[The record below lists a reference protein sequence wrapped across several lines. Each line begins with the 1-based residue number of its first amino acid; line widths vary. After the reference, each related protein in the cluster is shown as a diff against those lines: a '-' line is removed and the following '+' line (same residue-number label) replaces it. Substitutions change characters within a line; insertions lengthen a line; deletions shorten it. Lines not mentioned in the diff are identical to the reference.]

1 MFATTLPTTF
11 ALLALALLALA
22 GHCFVLY
29 PLSLRLFFAKRP
41 APYLALRGAPRPSL
55 AICLCAYNEERLIA
69 AKVERLLEIAADYG
83 PATIHVY
90 ADAPSDSTAELLHRY
105 ADRIDLVIGEGRA
118 GKTYGMNLLVARS
131 QSELILFTDA
141 NVVSDAD
148 CAVELARPFAD
159 PAIGCVTAHLIYSNR
174 GESPTSAIGA
184 LYWRLEEAIKRI
196 ESETVGV
203 IGVDG
208 AMFMIRRA
216 LHQPPPP
223 HLIDDLYLSLK
234 VLIAG
239 FRIHS
244 AEHVRVYERSA
255 VGAGEEKQR
264 KRRIACQAANVHR
277 ALWLELRRM
286 PASRL
291 YAYLSHRVMKW
302 LTPFFLAGAV
312 ASGLAA
318 LAAAFGP
325 ALACAALAS
334 ALALL
339 LIGHAHEARPLS
351 VLSSAVLSLSGV
363 AAGVLES
370 LFTSRTYTVWDP
382 ALSIRADALSPQ
394 RRKIGGTNAR

>member
-1 MFATTLPTTF
+1 MFATSLSATF

-29 PLSLRLFFAKRP
+29 PLSLRLFCRKVP
-41 APYLALRGAPRPSL
+41 GLRSAVAGAPRPSL
-55 AICLCAYNEERLIA
+55 AICLCAYNEERLIVG
-69 AKVERLLEIAADYG
+69 KVERLLEVATDYG

-90 ADAPSDSTAELLHRY
+90 ADAPSDATVDLLRRY
-105 ADRIDLVIGEGRA
+105 AGRIDLVIGEARA
-118 GKTYGMNLLVARS
+118 GKTFGMNLLVARS
-131 QSELILFTDA
+131 ESDLILFTDA
-141 NVVSDAD
+141 NVVSEAD
-148 CAVELARPFAD
+148 CAAELARPFAD

-174 GESPTSAIGA
+174 GDSPTSAIGA
-184 LYWRLEEAIKRI
+184 LYWRLEEAIKRV

-208 AMFMIRRA
+208 AMFMIRRS
-216 LHQPPPP
+216 LHQPPPA

-239 FRIHS
+239 ARIHS
-244 AEHVRVYERSA
+244 ADHVRVYERSA
-255 VGAGEEKQR
+255 VGAGEERQR

-277 ALWLELRRM
+277 ALWPELRRM
-286 PASRL
+286 PATRL

-312 ASGLAA
+312 LSGLAA
-318 LAAAFGP
+318 LATAFGL
-325 ALACAALAS
+325 AMACAALAS

-339 LIGHAHEARPLS
+339 LIGHAHDARPLS
-351 VLSSAVLSLSGV
+351 VLSSAALSLVGV

-370 LFTSRTYTVWDP
+370 LFAGRTYTVWDP
-382 ALSIRADALSPQ
+382 ALSIRADALPP
-394 RRKIGGTNAR
+394 RRKKIRGTNAR

>member
-1 MFATTLPTTF
+1 MFATPLPATF
-11 ALLALALLALA
+11 VLLALSLLALA
-22 GHCFVLY
+22 GHCFVFY
-29 PLSLRLFFAKRP
+29 PLSLRLLFPKRP
-41 APYLALRGAPRPSL
+41 VPRRAVRGAPRPSL
-55 AICLCAYNEERLIA
+55 AICLCAYNEERLIVG
-69 AKVERLLEIAADYG
+69 KIERLLEVAADYG

-90 ADAPSDSTAELLHRY
+90 ADAPSDATADLLLRY
-105 ADRIDLVIGEGRA
+105 ADRIDLVIGKARA

-131 QSELILFTDA
+131 QGELILFTDA
-141 NVVSDAD
+141 NVVSEAN
-148 CAVELARPFAD
+148 CAAELSRPFAD

-174 GESPTSAIGA
+174 GDSATSAIGA
-184 LYWRLEEAIKRI
+184 IYWRLEEAIKRV

-208 AMFMIRRA
+208 AMFMIRRS
-216 LHQPPPP
+216 LHRPPPP

-239 FRIHS
+239 ARIHS
-244 AEHVRVYERSA
+244 ADHVRVYERSA

-277 ALWLELRRM
+277 ALWPELRRM

-302 LTPFFLAGAV
+302 LTPFFLAGALL
-312 ASGLAA
+312 SGLAA
-318 LAAAFGP
+318 LATAFGP
-325 ALACAALAS
+325 AMACVALALS
-334 ALALL
+334 LALL
-339 LIGHAHEARPLS
+339 LIGHTHEARPLS
-351 VLSSAVLSLSGV
+351 VLSSAALSLLGV

-382 ALSIRADALSPQ
+382 ALSIRADALSP
-394 RRKIGGTNAR
+394 RRKKIGGTNAR